1 LTKDR
6 ESPST
11 NARPGPQIP
20 NSGAGLSRRQFLSP
34 FVSIHPPTLSPNIA
48 FACGHTAVDVCYLL
62 HVARSVCL
70 ESALSGG
77 SRFQPQAGRPPLRP
91 VVIPSNCITSTRNAP
106 ARWRESERARERGD
120 RNRIDDD
127 ATHQLAD
134 GVTCDQCAPPC
145 TSTVERGPRATTL
158 HGCAYVYDAGSARSG
173 EGPGQPPVA
182 APDVGHVQPAINTI
196 KNSLKECLNAL
207 ELIVSG

>member
-1 LTKDR
+1 MWPHRCRRLLFTACCSICVLGVGALWR
-6 ESPST
+6 LAFSHRPAGHRSGRSSSP
-11 NARPGPQIP
+11 AI
-20 NSGAGLSRRQFLSP
+20 
-34 FVSIHPPTLSPNIA
+34 
-48 FACGHTAVDVCYLL
+48 VCD
-62 HVARSVCL
+62 
-70 ESALSGG
+70 
-77 SRFQPQAGRPPLRP
+77 F
-91 VVIPSNCITSTRNAP
+91 TSTRNAP
-106 ARWRESERARERGD
+106 ARWRENERASERGD

-182 APDVGHVQPAINTI
+182 APDVGHLQPAINTI
-196 KNSLKECLNAL
+196 KN
-207 ELIVSG
+207 IV

>member
-1 LTKDR
+1 MTKDR

-11 NARPGPQIP
+11 NARPGPQIR

-34 FVSIHPPTLSPNIA
+34 FVSIHPPYHRTL
-48 FACGHTAVDVCYLL
+48 HL
-62 HVARSVCL
+62 HVATPLSTSVIYCML
-70 ESALSGG
+70 LDLCAWSRHSLAA
-77 SRFQPQAGRPPLRP
+77 RFQPQAGRPPLRP

-207 ELIVSG
+207 ELIVCG

>member
-1 LTKDR
+1 MTKDR

-77 SRFQPQAGRPPLRP
+77 SLSATGRPATAPAGRHPQQLYHVNQECPGQMERERASTREGGPEPDRRRRDASAGRRGDLRP
-91 VVIPSNCITSTRNAP
+91 VRAP
-106 ARWRESERARERGD
+106 VHEHGRTGTTGDDTARLRIRVRRWQRALG
-120 RNRIDDD
+120 
-127 ATHQLAD
+127 
-134 GVTCDQCAPPC
+134 
-145 TSTVERGPRATTL
+145 RGPRPAA
-158 HGCAYVYDAGSARSG
+158 GCGAGRRPSAAS
-173 EGPGQPPVA
+173 
-182 APDVGHVQPAINTI
+182 N
-196 KNSLKECLNAL
+196 
-207 ELIVSG
+207 